1 MREARGGVLWLA
13 AGGGVAQHDET
24 NGNSAST
31 WSPVPGSTAP
41 TLELQPKI
49 AENYNQQPH
58 RRPPLGPSPG

>member
-1 MREARGGVLWLA
+1 MREARGGVLWPA

-41 TLELQPKI
+41 TLELQTKVYTKVHNRGI
-49 AENYNQQPH
+49 LLVESA
-58 RRPPLGPSPG
+58 